1 MKTTYPCTAD
11 RPELLAFVAS
21 LPDDPER
28 DRLIADYRRLA
39 DAYVTIVARAGE
51 IQPRVD
57 AVVTAMLDADGQRR
71 ETLLAEYASLAGEL
85 DLQPR
90 LRSQVARAFA
100 GALTAW
106 ASSVRAQA
114 VRAHQDADREITRIV
129 RELTPH
135 RKQVAEL
142 EQSAGLQAANQ
153 ERFDRAQADIARLLR
168 EMQPCRA
175 RQNQA
180 QRIVDMIDLAVSRA
194 FGDDCRL
201 LGPTPLHIERFVAA
215 QAKQAA

>member
-28 DRLIADYRRLA
+28 EQLTADYRRWTA
-39 DAYVTIVARAGE
+39 AYATIVARAGE

-57 AVVTAMLDADGQRR
+57 AVVTAMLDADDQRR
-71 ETLLAEYASLAGEL
+71 EILGAEYASLAGEL
-85 DLQPR
+85 ELQPR

-100 GALTAW
+100 GALSAW
-106 ASSVRAQA
+106 ASAVRAQA
-114 VRAHQDADREITRIV
+114 VRAHQEADREITRIV

-142 EQSAGLQAANQ
+142 SQSTGLQAANQ
-153 ERFDRAQADIARLLR
+153 ERFDRAQADITRLLR
-168 EMQPCRA
+168 DMQPCRA
-175 RQNQA
+175 RQHQA
-180 QRIVDMIDLAVSRA
+180 QRVVDLVDLAVSRA

-201 LGPTPLHIERFVAA
+201 LGPTPLDVDRFVAER
-215 QAKQAA
+215 AKAA